1 MARENLSATYT
12 ITVFTFKLNY
22 LEAVNCRVLI
32 NSKLGSID
40 GVETV
45 ADVEELQER
54 IVLSGTVFILV
65 FGCCH
70 DLGRHPSSCRQNCH
84 RRDCHQARS
93 EGEGES
99 DDAMLACSEGESGDA
114 MSTCSRGESGDATW
128 ECEVSDIAKD
138 GG

>member
-12 ITVFTFKLNY
+12 ITVFTFKLDY

-32 NSKLGSID
+32 HSKLGSID

-65 FGCCH
+65 
-70 DLGRHPSSCRQNCH
+70 LGAVTIWGVILQAVVRIVIVEIVIKDTVSAFRRRGGER
-84 RRDCHQARS
+84 RRDV
-93 EGEGES
+93 G
-99 DDAMLACSEGESGDA
+99 
-114 MSTCSRGESGDATW
+114 
-128 ECEVSDIAKD
+128 VF
-138 GG
+138 